1 MPASLSI
8 YNACILFCDCLKI
21 TKQITQKHTNTRNT
35 SIIFMTAITKNR
47 TIFSHLKNKKIKK
60 QKNKQKQIKKEIKNM
75 ISGWQLLFL
84 PKYHCT
90 FLCWFVFLVFNT
102 LQQKTR
108 NIISF
113 SPQKVIIII
122 LIIIIMFILII
133 TVTGARSVVTHCGVP
148 SDDPPSRN
156 ALNSCF
162 WVTRFQAVYRLRKF
176 VEINNCNVCHFLVH
190 FS

>member
-60 QKNKQKQIKKEIKNM
+60 EIKNM

-84 PKYHCT
+84 PKYHFT

-102 LQQKTR
+102 LQQK
-108 NIISF
+108 NEEHYIFF
-113 SPQKVIIII
+113 SSKSNNNNNNNYHNVHINYYSDGCQVW
-122 LIIIIMFILII
+122 
-133 TVTGARSVVTHCGVP
+133 GHCSVP
-148 SDDPPSRN
+148 LRQSSSDNPPSRN

-162 WVTRFQAVYRLRKF
+162 WVTRFQTVCRLWKF
-176 VEINNCNVCHFLVH
+176 VAIINYNVCHFLLH